1 MGKILASGEA
11 NCRMMRFQHVSSI
24 PTAVRRVACSCTP
37 RPPPLSRPTLKF
49 ISRSQKSS
57 VADGSSSSSSGI
69 GSSSSSSSGSS
80 SSSSS
85 HKATGTVSALL
96 DRSPVT
102 DKHGTPFSVRSRA
115 ILPMRIVESAF
126 VRWARPI
133 VGNVAYIGLAS
144 GFLMTDILAL
154 RTLLVGGYTLLV
166 TFHLLHANPLRIPL
180 RWSAFFVCVNFGM
193 AVLIARERSP
203 SGLTEQDE
211 VLRSAFF
218 DRLTPGDFVRLLAL
232 GERRELA
239 DGTTITVQGKH
250 CENLIFVERGIATL
264 AVDGKHVANLERGGF
279 INDVAFQQGAGAGAY
294 GTVVATGRLNVIA
307 WEQSTLRQ
315 VLEKCSSTALLSIP
329 HHVRVHR
336 LPSGKCLR
344 SIRTD
349 ACMPVLTTAPFLP
362 TGA

>member
-1 MGKILASGEA
+1 MAGGSSSG
-11 NCRMMRFQHVSSI
+11 SSSSGGSGSGSGSGI
-24 PTAVRRVACSCTP
+24 GIGIG
-37 RPPPLSRPTLKF
+37 SR
-49 ISRSQKSS
+49 
-57 VADGSSSSSSGI
+57 SSSSSSGGGG
-69 GSSSSSSSGSS
+69 GSSSSSSSSG
-80 SSSSS
+80 SSSS

-96 DRSPVT
+96 DRSPGT

-126 VRWARPI
+126 VKWARPI

-193 AVLIARERSP
+193 AVLIARERYP

-239 DGTTITVQGKH
+239 DGTTVTVQGKH
-250 CENLIFVERGIATL
+250 CEDLIFVERGIATL

-315 VLEKCSSTALLSIP
+315 VLEKDL
-329 HHVRVHR
+329 
-336 LPSGKCLR
+336 
-344 SIRTD
+344 
-349 ACMPVLTTAPFLP
+349 
-362 TGA
+362 

>member
-1 MGKILASGEA
+1 
-11 NCRMMRFQHVSSI
+11 MRFRLLSSI

-57 VADGSSSSSSGI
+57 VADGSSSSSGI

-193 AVLIARERSP
+193 AVLIARERYP

-239 DGTTITVQGKH
+239 DGTTVTVQGKH

>member
-1 MGKILASGEA
+1 
-11 NCRMMRFQHVSSI
+11 
-24 PTAVRRVACSCTP
+24 
-37 RPPPLSRPTLKF
+37 
-49 ISRSQKSS
+49 
-57 VADGSSSSSSGI
+57 
-69 GSSSSSSSGSS
+69 
-80 SSSSS
+80 
-85 HKATGTVSALL
+85 
-96 DRSPVT
+96 
-102 DKHGTPFSVRSRA
+102 
-115 ILPMRIVESAF
+115 MRIVESAF
-126 VRWARPI
+126 VKWARPI

-193 AVLIARERSP
+193 AVLIARERYP

-239 DGTTITVQGKH
+239 DGTTVTVQGKH

-315 VLEKCSSTALLSIP
+315 VLEKDL
-329 HHVRVHR
+329 
-336 LPSGKCLR
+336 
-344 SIRTD
+344 
-349 ACMPVLTTAPFLP
+349 
-362 TGA
+362 